1 LLANIAYR
9 LERSTVCCA
18 QDASQASGTGLLTRN
33 TQNRLSPYKGNSA
46 SHAKLVCAALIFGA
60 ASLFTM
66 SLSSAPALANSS
78 GGIMGSDDR
87 VKIDSRKA
95 PWTAVGRVNII
106 NGTHCTGTLISPTR
120 VLTAA
125 HCLWN
130 AKNSKW
136 IPANWLHFMAGYY
149 RGDAVSSFAIVSYTL
164 APKYPAKGGAG
175 PKHINNDWA
184 ILNLRRPAE
193 ESLGI
198 IPVVSLTSAQ
208 ISAIPEH
215 PQIVLQAGYSHDMA
229 QRLSLNPDCRI
240 IGLNKTRY
248 LLAHNCDAV
257 EGDSGSPILQIS
269 DGQMSIVGLHVGT
282 AHLKA
287 IKGQRREKYGVAVP
301 ASEFID
307 FLQ

>member
-1 LLANIAYR
+1 LH
-9 LERSTVCCA
+9 
-18 QDASQASGTGLLTRN
+18 
-33 TQNRLSPYKGNSA
+33 GNGKSA
-46 SHAKLVCAALIFGA
+46 VHIKLVCAALVFSA
-60 ASLFTM
+60 ASL
-66 SLSSAPALANSS
+66 LSSNAALANST
-78 GGIMGSDDR
+78 GGIIGSDDR
-87 VKIDSRKA
+87 IKVDSRKA
-95 PWTAVGRVNII
+95 PWTAVGRINVI

-130 AKNSKW
+130 AKFDKW

-149 RGDAVSSFAIVSYTL
+149 RGDAVSSFPIVSYTI

-175 PKHINNDWA
+175 PNHINNDWA

-193 ESLGI
+193 AALGI
-198 IPVVSLTSAQ
+198 IPIVSLTSAQ

-257 EGDSGSPILQIS
+257 EGDSGSPILQIT

-282 AHLKA
+282 ARLKA
-287 IKGQRREKYGVAVP
+287 VEGQPGKKYGVAVP

-307 FLQ
+307 FIQ